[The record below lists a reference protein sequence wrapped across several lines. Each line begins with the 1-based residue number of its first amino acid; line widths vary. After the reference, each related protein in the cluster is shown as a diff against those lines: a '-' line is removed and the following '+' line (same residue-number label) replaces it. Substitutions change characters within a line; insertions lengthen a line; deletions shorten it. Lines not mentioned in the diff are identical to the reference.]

1 MLRTTGI
8 HIVPDVPWGTHIC
21 QFYQN
26 KKDLIDIL
34 VPYCKA
40 GLESNEFCMWITSAP
55 LYKKE
60 IETSMRKVLPDL
72 DDYFMKGQIEI
83 IAHTKWYLRNGIF
96 DPKKVLNSW
105 LDKLENA
112 LSAGYDGMRVTG
124 NVSWLRK
131 KYWEKYID
139 YEQEINNIISKY
151 KLIAICSVPLNTLSQ
166 TEVIDVVFRHGYALF
181 KHRGK
186 WSLIQDT
193 QRKKITEELQ
203 KSADR
208 LKLIA
213 SRGVDFIFQLNTQGN
228 LIYRSPSIERY
239 GYSLE
244 EIIGTDFSDYVL
256 PANLPKAREAFQ
268 RTLSGETVELLEFQM
283 LRKDRTPFYT
293 EVNLTPIFEKGV
305 VIGVQGIARDITERK
320 QTEEKLRESEEKY
333 RSIFDNTGT
342 ATVIIEED
350 TTIALINTEGE
361 KLTGYTKEEIEGKKS
376 WTEIMARE
384 ELERLKEYH
393 RMRRINPDLVPRNY
407 ETILMDKNGDIRNV
421 LVTAG
426 MIPGTKKSI
435 ASLLD
440 ITERKRVREALLK
453 AERKYRE
460 LYENLR
466 DGIVS
471 VDMNGNIIE
480 FNDAFQAMLGYEKD
494 EINKL
499 TYKDITPRKWHHIEE
514 NILKEQVFERGYSFL
529 YEKEYIR
536 KDGTIS
542 PVELRTYLIKDENGD
557 PTGVWASV
565 RDITKRRK
573 AEKGLKESE
582 EQYRTLVENVNIGIY
597 RNTGGPHG
605 RFIQANPAM
614 AKIFGY
620 DSVQEF
626 MEISASDHY
635 QDTADR
641 ERFVEEITKQGFVK
655 NKELKLKKKD
665 GTAIWISVTAQA
677 HFENGDLKWID
688 GVVEDITDRK
698 HAEKE
703 IKKKVKELEDF
714 YEMAVGRELRIKEL
728 KEKVEELEEKF
739 AKLK

>member
-1 MLRTTGI
+1 M

-26 KKDLIDIL
+26 KKDLTDIL

-40 GLESNEFCMWITSAP
+40 GLENNEFFIWITSAP
-55 LYKKE
+55 LYRKE
-60 IETSMRKVLPDL
+60 IEHSMRKVLPHL

-83 IAHTKWYLRNGIF
+83 ISHTKWYLRDGIF

-124 NVSWLRK
+124 NVSWLRR

-151 KLIAICSVPLNTLSQ
+151 KMIAICSIPLNTLSQ
-166 TEVIDVVFRHGYALF
+166 TEVIDVVFRHGYALV
-181 KHRGK
+181 KNRGK

-193 QRKKITEELQ
+193 QRKQI
-203 KSADR
+203 
-208 LKLIA
+208 
-213 SRGVDFIFQLNTQGN
+213 
-228 LIYRSPSIERY
+228 
-239 GYSLE
+239 
-244 EIIGTDFSDYVL
+244 
-256 PANLPKAREAFQ
+256 
-268 RTLSGETVELLEFQM
+268 
-283 LRKDRTPFYT
+283 
-293 EVNLTPIFEKGV
+293 
-305 VIGVQGIARDITERK
+305 
-320 QTEEKLRESEEKY
+320 EEKLRESEEKY

-350 TTIALINTEGE
+350 TTISLINTEGE
-361 KLTGYTKEEIEGKKS
+361 KLTGYAKEEIEGKMS
-376 WTEIMARE
+376 WTKVIAKE

-407 ETILMDKNGDIRNV
+407 ETILIDKNGNGRNV
-421 LVTAG
+421 IVTAG
-426 MIPGTKKSI
+426 MIPGMKKSI

-440 ITERKRVREALLK
+440 ITEHKRMREALLK

-466 DGIVS
+466 DGVAS
-471 VDMNGNIIE
+471 MDMNGNIME

-494 EINKL
+494 EIYKL

-514 NILKEQVFERGYSFL
+514 KIFKEQVFKRGYSLL
-529 YEKEYIR
+529 YEKKYIR
-536 KDGTIS
+536 KDGTIF
-542 PVELRTYLIKDENGD
+542 PVEVRTYLIKDENGD
-557 PTGVWASV
+557 PAGMWASV
-565 RDITKRRK
+565 RDITKRRA
-573 AEKGLKESE
+573 AEKGLRESE
-582 EQYRTLVENVNIGIY
+582 ERYRTLVENVNMGIY
-597 RNTGGPHG
+597 RSMGDHDG
-605 RFIQANPAM
+605 RFIQVNPSM

-620 DSVQEF
+620 DSVKEF
-626 MEISASDHY
+626 MEINVVDHY
-635 QDTADR
+635 KNPSDR
-641 ERFVEEITKQGFVK
+641 KLFVEEITKKGFVK
-655 NKELKLKKKD
+655 NKELELKKKD
-665 GTAIWISVTAQA
+665 GTEIWVSVTAQA
-677 HFENGDLKWID
+677 HFKNGDMKWID

-698 HAEKE
+698 YAEEE

-714 YEMAVGRELRIKEL
+714 YEMAVGRELRIREL
-728 KEKVEELEEKF
+728 KEKVEELEEKL